1 MIYAMSKSTTT
12 PYYGHRQELRDR
24 FLDYGAVSMEDFE
37 LLELL
42 LTYAIPYS
50 DVKPLAK
57 GLIEYFGSC
66 SQVLDAPPQ
75 VLMGFMGV
83 KEYSAA
89 LIHLV
94 KSFVELYLKREALKL
109 KRIPTLASLIDYY
122 RASVGCLKDEQFR
135 VVFLN
140 SQNEILAEEVIQEGT
155 INQTAVYPR
164 KVFEL
169 AMHHKAASLILVHN
183 HPSGNLSPSVVDQEL
198 TKVIVRAGHALGIAI
213 KDHLIICRDG
223 YFSLAEHNML

>member
-1 MIYAMSKSTTT
+1 MSKSAST

-24 FLDYGAVSMEDFE
+24 FLDCGAISMEDSE

-50 DVKPLAK
+50 DVKPMAK
-57 GLIEYFGSC
+57 GLIAYFGSF
-66 SQVLDAPPQ
+66 SQVLDAPPH
-75 VLMGFMGV
+75 VLMEFMGI

-94 KSFVELYLKREALKL
+94 KSFIELYLKREALKL
-109 KRIPTLASLIDYY
+109 KRIASLTALIDYY
-122 RASVGCLKDEQFR
+122 RASVGSLKDEQFR

-140 SQNEILAEEVIQEGT
+140 SQNEIIAEEIIQEGT
-155 INQTAVYPR
+155 INQTVVYPR

-169 AMHHKAASLILVHN
+169 AINHKAASLILVHN
-183 HPSGNLSPSVVDQEL
+183 HPSGDLSPSVTDQEL
-198 TKVIVRAGHALGIAI
+198 TKVIVRAGRALGITI